1 MSPHPGLAST
11 LDSPRPGT
19 FDSWGQLGY
28 LNHTWTKSCEG
39 ILQRSKTRW
48 AALATLP
55 VVVLLISAA
64 YWSTGTSDSDSGSAS
79 GLSAIARIVG
89 YNTPTSTSTSTYT
102 PSPSPT
108 ATLTRT
114 PTPTATHTPTA
125 TPTSTH
131 TATPTPTPTATHTP
145 TPTPTP
151 THTPTPTPL
160 LPTPDGVHRQA
171 HVPIL
176 MYHHIEDAPPGAD
189 AIRRDLSVSPEAFEA
204 QLHYL
209 KQAGYESITLNELAL
224 HLTVGKPLP
233 PKPIILTFDDGYAD
247 AYTNAFPL
255 LQRFGFEGTFFVVSE
270 PVDAGDPDFVSWAEV
285 EEMHSAGMSFE
296 PHSYNHPDMRNR
308 GFDFVVFQILAPKE
322 AIEARTGETCRFFAY
337 PAGRYDQFVI
347 DVLRSADFWGAV
359 LTEQGATHGSDELFT
374 LRRIRV
380 HGGDDLDTFIYNLNL
395 DW

>member
-1 MSPHPGLAST
+1 
-11 LDSPRPGT
+11 
-19 FDSWGQLGY
+19 
-28 LNHTWTKSCEG
+28 
-39 ILQRSKTRW
+39 LQRSKTRW
-48 AALATLP
+48 AVLATLP

-79 GLSAIARIVG
+79 GLSVIARVMGIR
-89 YNTPTSTSTSTYT
+89 TPTPTTTSTYT

-114 PTPTATHTPTA
+114 PTSTATHTPTA

-131 TATPTPTPTATHTP
+131 TATPTATPTHTPTPTATHTP
-145 TPTPTP
+145 TATPTP

-160 LPTPDGVHRQA
+160 LPTPDGVYRQT

-176 MYHHIEDAPPGAD
+176 MYHHIEDPPPGAD
-189 AIRRDLSVSPEAFEA
+189 AIRRDLSVGPEAFEA

-209 KQAGYESITLNELAL
+209 KQAGYESISLNELAL

-233 PKPIILTFDDGYAD
+233 PKPIIFTFDDGYAD

-285 EEMHSAGMSFE
+285 EEMHAAGMRFE

-322 AIEARTGETCRFFAY
+322 AIEARTGEPCRFFAY

-359 LTEQGATHGSDELFT
+359 LTEQGATHGSDALFT

>member
-1 MSPHPGLAST
+1 
-11 LDSPRPGT
+11 
-19 FDSWGQLGY
+19 
-28 LNHTWTKSCEG
+28 
-39 ILQRSKTRW
+39 LQRSKTRW

-55 VVVLLISAA
+55 VVVLLIGAA
-64 YWSTGTSDSDSGSAS
+64 YWSTGTSGSDPDGAS
-79 GLSAIARIVG
+79 GLSAIARVLG
-89 YNTPTSTSTSTYT
+89 HSTPTSTSTYT
-102 PSPSPT
+102 PFPSPT
-108 ATLTRT
+108 ATATLTPT

-151 THTPTPTPL
+151 TPTHTPTPTPL
-160 LPTPDGVHRQA
+160 LPTPDGVHRQTR
-171 HVPIL
+171 VPIL
-176 MYHHIEDAPPGAD
+176 MYHHIEDQPPGVD
-189 AIRRDLSVSPEAFEA
+189 AIRRDLSVSPERFEA

-209 KQAGYESITLNELAL
+209 KQAGYESITLNDLAL

-233 PKPIILTFDDGYAD
+233 PKPIIFTFDDGYAD

-255 LQRFGFEGTFFVVSE
+255 LQRFGFGGTFFVISE
-270 PVDAGDPDFVSWAEV
+270 PVDARDPDFVSWAEV
-285 EEMHSAGMSFE
+285 EEMHAAGMSFE
-296 PHSYNHPDMRNR
+296 PHSYNHPDLRNR

-322 AIEARTGETCRFFAY
+322 AIEARTGEPCRFFAY

-359 LTEQGATHGSDELFT
+359 LTEQGAIHGPDDLFT

-380 HGGDDLDTFIYNLNL
+380 HGGDDLDTFIYSLNL